1 MDFFAWMSSPEAWV
15 ALAAL
20 TAVEIVLG
28 IDNIIFLSILV
39 AKLPVAQ
46 QAKARQIGLGLAMGM
61 RILLLLSLTW
71 LLGFTQPLFALLGQE
86 ISGRDL
92 ILVAG
97 GLFLLAKATL
107 EIHSSLEGEE
117 GASSARA
124 VASFAAV
131 IVQVVLLDIV
141 FSIDSVLTA
150 VGMAND
156 IPVMILAVV
165 ISVGIMLVAASGIHA
180 FIERHPTVKML
191 ALSFLV
197 LVGMALVGEGFD
209 AHIPRGYIYFAMAF
223 SVGVEMLNIRVR
235 RRAVAPVQLRSA
247 YVEEQ
252 PPGR

>member
-1 MDFFAWMSSPEAWV
+1 MDFFGWIGNPEAWV

-46 QAKARQIGLGLAMGM
+46 QARARQIGLGLAMGM
-61 RILLLLSLTW
+61 RILLLLSITW
-71 LLGFTQPLFALLGQE
+71 LLGFTQPLFTPLGQE

-107 EIHSSLEGEE
+107 EIHGSLEGEE

-156 IPVMILAVV
+156 VPVMILAVM
-165 ISVGIMLVAASGIHA
+165 ISVGIMLVAAGAIHE

-197 LVGMALVGEGFD
+197 LVGVALIGEGFD
-209 AHIPRGYIYFAMAF
+209 MHIPRGYIYFAMAF

-235 RRAVAPVQLRSA
+235 RHAVAPVTLRSA
-247 YVEEQ
+247 YTEDQ
-252 PPGR
+252 PPER

>member
-1 MDFFAWMSSPEAWV
+1 
-15 ALAAL
+15 
-20 TAVEIVLG
+20 
-28 IDNIIFLSILV
+28 
-39 AKLPVAQ
+39 
-46 QAKARQIGLGLAMGM
+46 MGM

-71 LLGFTQPLFALLGQE
+71 LLGFTQPLFGLLGQE

-92 ILVAG
+92 ILIAG

-117 GASSARA
+117 GGSSARA

-150 VGMAND
+150 VGMAKD

-165 ISVGIMLVAASGIHA
+165 ISVGIMLVAAGGIHA

-197 LVGMALVGEGFD
+197 LVGMALIGEGFD

-235 RRAVAPVQLRSA
+235 RRAAEPVHLRRA
-247 YVEEQ
+247 YVEDQ
-252 PPGR
+252 PPER

>member
-1 MDFFAWMSSPEAWV
+1 MDFFAWMASPEAWV

-46 QAKARQIGLGLAMGM
+46 QAKARQIGLALAMGM

-71 LLGFTQPLFALLGQE
+71 LLGFTQPLFTVLDQE

-92 ILVAG
+92 ILITG

-107 EIHSSLEGEE
+107 EIHGSLEGEE
-117 GASSARA
+117 GAASARA

-131 IVQVVLLDIV
+131 IVQVVLLDLV

-150 VGMAND
+150 VGMAD
-156 IPVMILAVV
+156 DVPVMILAVM
-165 ISVGIMLVAASGIHA
+165 ISVGIMLVAAGAIHE

-197 LVGMALVGEGFD
+197 LVGVALMGEGFD
-209 AHIPRGYIYFAMAF
+209 THIPRGYIYFAMAF

-235 RRAVAPVQLRSA
+235 RRAVAPVTLRSA
-247 YVEEQ
+247 YVEDQ

>member
-1 MDFFAWMSSPEAWV
+1 MDFLAWMANPEAWV
-15 ALAAL
+15 ALVAL

-39 AKLPVAQ
+39 ARLPPSQ
-46 QAKARQIGLGLAMGM
+46 QARARQIGLGLAMGM
-61 RILLLLSLTW
+61 RILLLLSLSW
-71 LLGFTQPLFALLGQE
+71 LLGFTQPLFAVLGQA

-92 ILVAG
+92 ILIVG

-107 EIHSSLEGEE
+107 EIHGSLEGEE
-117 GASSARA
+117 GAASTRP

-131 IVQVVLLDIV
+131 VVQVVLLDIV

-150 VGMAND
+150 VGMARD
-156 IPVMILAVV
+156 IPVMILAVM
-165 ISVGIMLVAASGIHA
+165 ISVGIMLVAAGAIHR

-191 ALSFLV
+191 ALAFLV
-197 LVGMALVGEGFD
+197 LVGVALMGEGLD
-209 AHIPRGYIYFAMAF
+209 MHIPRGYIYFAMAF

-235 RRAVAPVQLRSA
+235 RRPAEPVHLRRA

-252 PPGR
+252 PPEQ

>member
-107 EIHSSLEGEE
+107 EIHASLEGEE

-197 LVGMALVGEGFD
+197 LVGMALIGEGFD

-235 RRAVAPVQLRSA
+235 RRAGAPVQLRSA

>member
-1 MDFFAWMSSPEAWV
+1 MDFFAWMANPEAWV
-15 ALAAL
+15 ALVAL

-39 AKLPVAQ
+39 AKLPVEQ
-46 QAKARQIGLGLAMGM
+46 QAKARKIGLGLAMGM
-61 RILLLLSLTW
+61 RILLLLSLSW
-71 LLGFTQPLFALLGQE
+71 LLGFTQPLFEVLGQE

-107 EIHSSLEGEE
+107 EIHGSLEGEE
-117 GASSARA
+117 GAASGRA
-124 VASFAAV
+124 VVSFAAV

-165 ISVGIMLVAASGIHA
+165 ISVGIMLVAAGGIHE

-191 ALSFLV
+191 ALAFLV
-197 LVGMALVGEGFD
+197 LVGVALIGEGFD
-209 AHIPRGYIYFAMAF
+209 SHIPRGYIYFAMAF

-235 RRAVAPVQLRSA
+235 RGAPEPVHLRRA
-247 YVEEQ
+247 YVEDQ
-252 PPGR
+252 PPER

>member
-1 MDFFAWMSSPEAWV
+1 MDFFAWMSSPQAWV

-107 EIHSSLEGEE
+107 EIHASLEGEE

-197 LVGMALVGEGFD
+197 LVGMALIGEGFD

-235 RRAVAPVQLRSA
+235 RGAGAPVQLRSA

-252 PPGR
+252 PPER

>member
-1 MDFFAWMSSPEAWV
+1 MDFFAWMASPEAWV

-46 QAKARQIGLGLAMGM
+46 QAKARQIGLALAMGM

-71 LLGFTQPLFALLGQE
+71 LLGFTQPLFTVLDQE

-92 ILVAG
+92 ILITG

-107 EIHSSLEGEE
+107 EIHGSLEGEE
-117 GASSARA
+117 GAASARA

-156 IPVMILAVV
+156 VPVMILAVM
-165 ISVGIMLVAASGIHA
+165 ISVGIMLVAAGAIHE

-197 LVGMALVGEGFD
+197 LVGVALMGEGFD
-209 AHIPRGYIYFAMAF
+209 THIPRGYIYFAMAF

-235 RRAVAPVQLRSA
+235 RRAVAPVTLRSA
-247 YVEEQ
+247 YVEDQ

>member
-71 LLGFTQPLFALLGQE
+71 LLGFTQPLFALLGQD

-107 EIHSSLEGEE
+107 EIHGSLEGEE
-117 GASSARA
+117 GSSSGRA

-165 ISVGIMLVAASGIHA
+165 ISVGIMLVAAGAIHA

-191 ALSFLV
+191 ALAFLV
-197 LVGMALVGEGFD
+197 LVGVALIGEGFD
-209 AHIPRGYIYFAMAF
+209 FHIPKGYIYFAMAF
-223 SVGVEMLNIRVR
+223 SVSVELLNLKIR
-235 RRAVAPVQLRSA
+235 RRSARPLELRK
-247 YVEEQ
+247 
-252 PPGR
+252 RLDDD